1 MLIYYWEICSTPIDK
16 DRGNKLHI
24 KKETK
29 AISTLLAILL
39 ILVSAIIGAL
49 LAYMWTVAPFIV
61 ESGDTVDLIVTSV
74 NFPADHATSF
84 GVTVMNPSHSI
95 ADTNITDIYI
105 ESLGTNR
112 TSIQSSDPSLP
123 ILLQRGTTQT
133 FNCSLD
139 WGGLAGRIITVHVLS
154 INNTEAAR
162 SILTPSVRLDAN
174 TNFDASESINY
185 FNLTV
190 TNANSPIN
198 LTLSRVLLDYNPVA
212 NLSIT
217 LPKTIQPNDTIPIIC
232 YANWQGHIKP
242 IVQVETLEGFTA
254 EVRKEAP
261 STVNLQVSQVN
272 FNETNTNQVTLT
284 LTNSADSATYVNIT
298 SIDFTHGNTTDTI
311 SGNLSNPTLPLTINT
326 GETVTLIC
334 LWNWTD
340 ASYRDIDVT
349 MTAYTKQGFASPPL
363 TVRTPARNAGR
374 IDEVHFDLDDTTLF
388 SVNITNFAYSLQTA
402 NVTRIDINQNPT
414 SINTALITPGAHAT
428 FTCAYN
434 WSSLVGANVTI
445 RAHVMYDSNET
456 QLTYT
461 LKLPYLKITN
471 ASFSS
476 LSPETPYVNITVRNS
491 EFSKVKATITSLL
504 IKNET
509 SPLLVVGSTGFE
521 VAVGSEVSIVY
532 PWNWNPYAAKDVT
545 IIVTTVDGS
554 QASATFKVQ

>member
-1 MLIYYWEICSTPIDK
+1 M
-16 DRGNKLHI
+16 HI

-84 GVTVMNPSHSI
+84 GVTVMNPSHSV

-198 LTLSRVLLDYNPVA
+198 LTLSRVLLDYNPVD

-254 EVRKEAP
+254 EMRTDVS

-272 FNETNTNQVTLT
+272 FNETNTNQVTLA
-284 LTNSADSATYVNIT
+284 LNNSADSATYVNIT
-298 SIDFTHGNTTDTI
+298 SIDFKHGNTTDTI

-326 GETVTLIC
+326 GQTVTLIC

-349 MTAYTKQGFASPPL
+349 MTAYTKQGFASQPL

-374 IDEVHFDLDDTTLF
+374 IDEVHFDLDDTALL
-388 SVNITNFAYSLQTA
+388 SVNITNLAHSLQTA

-414 SINTALITPGAHAT
+414 SINTALITPGAHTT

-445 RAHVMYDSNET
+445 RANVMYDSNET

>member
-1 MLIYYWEICSTPIDK
+1 
-16 DRGNKLHI
+16 LHI

-123 ILLQRGTTQT
+123 ILFQRGTTQT

-217 LPKTIQPNDTIPIIC
+217 LPKTIQPTDTIPIIC

-242 IVQVETLEGFTA
+242 IVQVETREGFTA

-298 SIDFTHGNTTDTI
+298 SIDFKHGNTTDTI

-326 GETVTLIC
+326 GQTVTLIC

-388 SVNITNFAYSLQTA
+388 SVNITNLAHSLQTA

-428 FTCAYN
+428 FACAYN

-445 RAHVMYDSNET
+445 RVHVMYDSNET

-491 EFSKVKATITSLL
+491 EFSKVKATIISLL

-532 PWNWNPYAAKDVT
+532 PWYWNPYAGKDVT